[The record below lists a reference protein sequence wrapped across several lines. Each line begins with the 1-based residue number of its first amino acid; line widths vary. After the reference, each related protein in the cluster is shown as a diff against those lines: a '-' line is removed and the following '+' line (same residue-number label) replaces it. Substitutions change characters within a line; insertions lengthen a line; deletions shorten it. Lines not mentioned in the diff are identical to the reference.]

1 MSRSSDTVSK
11 PISGTNYKEG
21 EGPEPK
27 NVVKAECDQ
36 IQDAFWDTEKAQ
48 LLLREADAKLDR
60 VRGDMQEIRK
70 RLKAFREKEEN

>member
-1 MSRSSDTVSK
+1 MNEKKAV
-11 PISGTNYKEG
+11 IKE
-21 EGPEPK
+21 EL
-27 NVVKAECDQ
+27 DQ

-70 RLKAFREKEEN
+70 RLKAFREWGEG